1 MVVNP
6 LKVFLFLAGGT
17 VAAGAT
23 AYVSGALD
31 PYIYDKGGRGGRRSA
46 GAAPSDPAAPKSER
60 LPDAEDAACNGSSR
74 ASLRDHGALSRR
86 QPGGSR
92 RASSG

>member
-31 PYIYDKGGRGGRRSA
+31 PYLYDQTAAAVADLPRRRH
-46 GAAPSDPAAPKSER
+46 PNRPP
-60 LPDAEDAACNGSSR
+60 
-74 ASLRDHGALSRR
+74 
-86 QPGGSR
+86 R
-92 RASSG
+92 RASACPARRRRLPPMRRPSRRPPMPR